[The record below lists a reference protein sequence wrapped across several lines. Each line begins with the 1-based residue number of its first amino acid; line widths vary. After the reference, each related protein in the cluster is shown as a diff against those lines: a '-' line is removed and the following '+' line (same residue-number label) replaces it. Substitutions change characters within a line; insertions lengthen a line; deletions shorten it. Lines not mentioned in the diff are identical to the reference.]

1 MHYQQ
6 QGMYGGHQNYPGAQP
21 PTVKNPSVQQP
32 KTPDMNDRDRLND
45 MLLTEKYLTDGLNV
59 FVREA
64 SHQSLYRDVMQ
75 ILNETHQAAREVFNL
90 MFAKGW
96 YTLEV
101 EEPAHVAQQQQKF
114 SGYNSQFP
122 GRAINF

>member
-32 KTPDMNDRDRLND
+32 KTPNMNDRDRLND

-114 SGYNSQFP
+114 SGYQSQFP
-122 GRAINF
+122 GGPTNF